1 MARHDSRLLQKLEE
15 QRAERFAARLTRAQ
29 LEAIAN
35 DTRLPGEI
43 AGAFGVS
50 ASIII
55 RIQQQRAKEAR
66 RLKKAAAR
74 HHAPKGNAWQS

>member
-15 QRAERFAARLTRAQ
+15 QRAEQFAARLTRAQ

-55 RIQQQRAKEAR
+55 RIQHKTRAVLR
-66 RLKKAAAR
+66 RKIVVK
-74 HHAPKGNAWQS
+74 

>member
-15 QRAERFAARLTRAQ
+15 QRAEQFAARLTRAQ

-55 RIQQQRAKEAR
+55 RIQHKVRAVHR
-66 RLKKAAAR
+66 RKLVVK
-74 HHAPKGNAWQS
+74 